1 MHQTTQKCT
10 GCYDDGYSKVLNTKS
25 SLYTVSL
32 AVLVQQFGDLALLD
46 IQIRLSFA
54 NPFQPELVSLFVALC
69 ARRPNRTSLLGIEHT
84 KLQAGHVCGL
94 AHLAA
99 ERIDFTY
106 QMTLCQTANCW
117 VARHLT
123 DCIQIDGK
131 Q

>member
-10 GCYDDGYSKVLNTKS
+10 GCYHDGCSNVLNTKS
-25 SLYTVSL
+25 SLYTVGL
-32 AVLVQQFGDLALLD
+32 AVLVQQLGDLALLD

-54 NPFQPELVSLFVALC
+54 NPFQPKLVCFFVALR
-69 ARRPNRTSLLGIEHT
+69 ARRPNRRSLLGIEHT
-84 KLQAGHVCGL
+84 KLQTGHICGL

-106 QMTLCQTANCW
+106 QMPLGQTANSW

-123 DCIQIDGK
+123 DRIYIDGK